1 MGIRPSKTQGQR
13 KSSVETPKV
22 VITSSDRAQ
31 LELKLQRD
39 RLMAA
44 IKRYEVVAQEERS
57 KASDFLRSGNRRK
70 ALYCLKRERIQ
81 RSQVNSVNDMLDN
94 VQRLLDTVEFN
105 QIEVEVF
112 NALKGGKD
120 ELSKLNSMLNVDDV
134 AQLMDDVEETVEEA
148 RRINDILAQP
158 LDGYVGDDDALLAE
172 LLPQVSTEIPG
183 AETAVEEV
191 TVPTHALPNPIEP
204 EGRITD
210 GGLGK
215 VGLSA

>member
-1 MGIRPSKTQGQR
+1 MGIRPSKTQGKS
-13 KSSVETPKV
+13 KSSVEAPKV

-112 NALKGGKD
+112 DALKGGKD

-172 LLPQVSTEIPG
+172 LLPQVPTKIPDAEI
-183 AETAVEEV
+183 VMEEV
-191 TVPTHALPNPIEP
+191 AVPTHTLPKSVES
-204 EGRITD
+204 EGIISDRV
-210 GGLGK
+210 LGK
-215 VGLSA
+215 IGLSA